1 MYHLWAAAAAALE
14 SVLLAVVSVR
24 PLVALDVLQHD
35 AAVTAHA
42 DELRAR
48 RALARVTRQQARV
61 RAALGARARA
71 VLVARRA
78 VLSRLHAAAPNITA
92 WARNV
97 QIYRTI
103 LYICMHIF
111 AAHCA
116 CCTFPIQ

>member
-14 SVLLAVVSVR
+14 SVLQAVVSVR

-61 RAALGARARA
+61 RAALGARACA

-78 VLSRLHAAAPNITA
+78 VLSRLQQRET
-92 WARNV
+92 
-97 QIYRTI
+97 
-103 LYICMHIF
+103 
-111 AAHCA
+111 
-116 CCTFPIQ
+116 